1 MHWVKDFVF
10 VFSRWEPIDKLAWL
24 GVPSLLL
31 HIIVLSYDWSSVGRE
46 DTVRSA
52 LDILS
57 VCAILPRVQ
66 VALCENVSFPG
77 EKTKGTLTGD
87 NLRPVRYNTVLRIRD
102 VYPGSRILIFTH
114 PGSRIQKQQQKR
126 GVKKFFVIT
135 FYVAT
140 NFTQLQI
147 ILVLK
152 W

>member
-1 MHWVKDFVF
+1 MLVC
-10 VFSRWEPIDKLAWL
+10 FSMVQYLYICKLSWAFFPDNIDALGKVGFCFFRWEPIDKLAWL

-77 EKTKGTLTGD
+77 EKTKGM
-87 NLRPVRYNTVLRIRD
+87 
-102 VYPGSRILIFTH
+102 
-114 PGSRIQKQQQKR
+114 
-126 GVKKFFVIT
+126 
-135 FYVAT
+135 
-140 NFTQLQI
+140 
-147 ILVLK
+147 
-152 W
+152 

>member
-1 MHWVKDFVF
+1 MVQYWYICKVSWAFIPDNIDAVDKKFVI

-87 NLRPVRYNTVLRIRD
+87 NLRRVQY
-102 VYPGSRILIFTH
+102 
-114 PGSRIQKQQQKR
+114 
-126 GVKKFFVIT
+126 
-135 FYVAT
+135 
-140 NFTQLQI
+140 
-147 ILVLK
+147 
-152 W
+152 

>member
-1 MHWVKDFVF
+1 MLVCFGMVQYWYICKVSWAFIPDNIDAVDKKFVI

-87 NLRPVRYNTVLRIRD
+87 NLRRVQY
-102 VYPGSRILIFTH
+102 
-114 PGSRIQKQQQKR
+114 
-126 GVKKFFVIT
+126 
-135 FYVAT
+135 
-140 NFTQLQI
+140 
-147 ILVLK
+147 
-152 W
+152 